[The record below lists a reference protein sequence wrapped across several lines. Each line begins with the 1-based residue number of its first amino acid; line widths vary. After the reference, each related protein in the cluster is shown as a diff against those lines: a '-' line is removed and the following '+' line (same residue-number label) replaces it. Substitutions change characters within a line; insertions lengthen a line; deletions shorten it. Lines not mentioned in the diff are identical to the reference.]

1 MKSIFGMAR
10 AFALALALG
19 GAAAWADVGTPQRV
33 NVNVRVD
40 EECEGMGTVSGGGRV
55 REGSKVTIKATA
67 KKGHA
72 FEGWY
77 DEYEGELV
85 SHSASYSF
93 RAYQYC
99 SFVARFIP
107 ASDDWLWV
115 DGSDRDFEVGEFVS
129 EGEFQGELF
138 SVDSGSAPTI
148 KISGLPAGV
157 KYDAASQTISGRVVK
172 RGVYYVTCS
181 AQNGNGYKMSSTAVW
196 NVGNAPN
203 GDYDG
208 IGLEYWFDVE
218 ELENLQVGVPA
229 DMCTNMKSVSGLPT
243 GLKFVSQ
250 NCRDGVCT
258 ACGGFVRGTPTKAGA
273 FKITFTDHDGAKA
286 VKTVVV
292 RDGTPGYLDVAVGG
306 GGWRGTATGGGVF
319 SAGATVKLS
328 AKPSGGCIFAGW
340 YDDEEFES
348 PFYGLSD
355 WRKASGSFV
364 FSEEMANTTL
374 YARFIEKHED
384 YISIDGDDSWNVN
397 DSYGYEYYVDSETL
411 PSETVKGLPAG
422 VKWDKEGRYLYVD
435 DVLKLKPGTTV
446 ATITA
451 KNLSGQTDTKQVRI
465 VVPNLQSW
473 VFSGLDYSDKAY
485 NRYVGVSD
493 VCELWCYFDYDESY
507 KITASGLPPGL
518 SLYQNFGVAS
528 VSGTPSKAGTYT
540 VTLTAKKGS
549 YTEKATFTI
558 NVGTLPDYAVGTYN
572 GILKDDGGD
581 IVGTFTFTAAANG
594 KLSAK
599 VNTAAGS
606 LSLSSPAW
614 ECYSENLEGGGLRA
628 YFYKESANE
637 DVSFAL
643 TFADGFTWNCDD
655 QIMGGFSWEKS
666 GRNGAVYIY
675 ADVAAAQRSPF
686 AKPLG
691 EGSWEAAYV
700 AENIYSEYSTRN
712 MAVIWDDDLAAY
724 RIECVYCVVPGRE
737 EGFATLKMGRNGTA
751 TLSGS
756 LNFTSTFSASATLF
770 FDTACGEYDDLYGEH
785 CYAVFAP
792 VVKIR
797 ECGINSSGRV
807 SCTMSQEGT
816 LIPIYWFPWLSSY

>member
-10 AFALALALG
+10 AFALALALALG

-85 SHSASYSF
+85 SNAASYSF

-157 KYDAASQTISGRVVK
+157 KYDAATQTISGRVVK

-218 ELENLQVGVPA
+218 ELENLQVGVPV

-258 ACGGFVRGTPTKAGA
+258 ACGGFVRGAPTKAGA

-306 GGWRGTATGGGVF
+306 DGWRGTATGSGVY

-328 AKPSGGCIFAGW
+328 AKPSGGYLFAGW

-348 PFYGLSD
+348 PFYGLAD
-355 WRKASGSFV
+355 WRKANGSFV
-364 FSEEMANTTL
+364 FSEDIPSRTL
-374 YARFIEKHED
+374 YARFIAKYED

-397 DSYGYEYYVDSETL
+397 DSYSYEYYVDSETL
-411 PSETVKGLPAG
+411 PTETVKGLPAG
-422 VKWDKEGRYLYVD
+422 VKWDKEGRFFYVD
-435 DVLKLKPGTTV
+435 DSLKLKPGTTV

-473 VFSGLDYSDKAY
+473 VFDGLDYSDNAY

-493 VCELWCYFDYDESY
+493 VCEMWCYFTYDESY
-507 KITASGLPPGL
+507 KVTASGLPPGL
-518 SLYQNFGVAS
+518 KLDAS
-528 VSGTPSKAGTYT
+528 DGSACVWGTPSKAGTYT
-540 VTLTAKKGS
+540 VTLTAKRGS

-558 NVGTLPDYAVGTYN
+558 NVGLVPDHAIGTYN
-572 GILKDDGGD
+572 GILKDDGGE

-614 ECYSENLEGGGLRA
+614 ECYDENGPTA
-628 YFYKESANE
+628 YFSKKSSNE
-637 DVSFAL
+637 DVSFSL
-643 TFADGFTWNCDD
+643 RFADGIAWNCDG
-655 QIMGGFSWEKS
+655 QMEGEFYWEKY
-666 GRNGAVYIY
+666 GRNGAVSIE
-675 ADVAAAQRSPF
+675 AGVGEAQRSPF

-792 VVKIR
+792 VVKVR